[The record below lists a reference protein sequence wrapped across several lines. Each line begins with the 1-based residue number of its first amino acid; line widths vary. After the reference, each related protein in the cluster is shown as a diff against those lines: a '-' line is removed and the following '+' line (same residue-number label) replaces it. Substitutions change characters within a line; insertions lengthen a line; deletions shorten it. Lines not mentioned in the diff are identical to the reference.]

1 MGGTSGTHGLPAGQ
15 SRGPV
20 RGSGTGGDARGL
32 CGFHAGPMR
41 VRGLSLPPSLPM
53 AGTGGTVDARG
64 PIAEETKEP
73 HGPGAALSLQGQ
85 EGAPRP
91 PKRQRTRHR
100 LAPAAPAA
108 FIASSRAGCGTS
120 LLGDLHPTDT
130 PPGGLHPSAS
140 YHRSGGNHP
149 TPRGKAQAREG
160 PAPAGRGLRSGQGTR
175 PPRGWGFW
183 GASGPSQVSPARPR
197 VLLTTGKKNNQKRQ
211 NQEMQTRFPPPRNGG
226 GVTRPAPEGTR
237 GARPGTGGTRA
248 AVMSPPSLRGW
259 PGGDPRG
266 GPRAGGGTGEP
277 RGDRLGGGAA
287 GEPREGL
294 GPARVWGRREGTR
307 ASAWPPPAAAS
318 SGSEHCGERAPVTLC
333 AEGAPRGCPCARP
346 PGTLTPFLA
355 SAGPQ

>member
-1 MGGTSGTHGLPAGQ
+1 MDFRRGRAGARFGAAGRGGTRGVCAG
-15 SRGPV
+15 S
-20 RGSGTGGDARGL
+20 
-32 CGFHAGPMR
+32 MR

-130 PPGGLHPSAS
+130 PSGGLHPSAS

-197 VLLTTGKKNNQKRQ
+197 VLLTTGKKKQSKKAKPRNAD
-211 NQEMQTRFPPPRNGG
+211 EISPPPKRGG
-226 GVTRPAPEGTR
+226 RHTSGAGGDSGSPAWHWGDPCCCNVPAVPAGLARGRSPGRSPGRRRHR
-237 GARPGTGGTRA
+237 GA
-248 AVMSPPSLRGW
+248 
-259 PGGDPRG
+259 PGGPAGGRRRG
-266 GPRAGGGTGEP
+266 GAP
-277 RGDRLGGGAA
+277 GGAGSSA
-287 GEPREGL
+287 GL
-294 GPARVWGRREGTR
+294 GATWGNQSLSM
-307 ASAWPPPAAAS
+307 ASTCS
-318 SGSEHCGERAPVTLC
+318 SVLR
-333 AEGAPRGCPCARP
+333 
-346 PGTLTPFLA
+346 
-355 SAGPQ
+355 